1 MGSRDP
7 LTDRTSD
14 ISAGALSLS
23 EDEMRALGYR
33 VVDLVVDHL
42 ARIREEPAAR
52 RGSRADLE
60 AMLREPIPESGSDPR
75 LVLDRVMREVL
86 PWTARV
92 DHPRF
97 FAFVPGPGNYVGFL
111 ADALASGFNVF
122 AGTWLGASGPAMVE
136 LVTVDWLRQLC
147 GLPPGAG
154 GLFVSGGSM
163 ANLTGLAVAR
173 ESKLGARLPDGVA
186 YASDQ
191 THSAVAR
198 AFRVLGFAPRQL
210 TLLPVDE
217 EFRLRP
223 GDLARAVAADRAA
236 GRVPFC
242 VVAHAGTTNTGA
254 VAPLPEIADFC
265 AAEGLWLHA
274 DAAYGGGAVLSE
286 RGRLAL
292 AGLERADSLALD
304 PHKWL
309 FQPFEIGCVLV
320 RDGRRLAEV
329 FRTRPD
335 YLRDV
340 HRPNEEEQEVHFS
353 DLGVQLTRGFRALK
367 LWMSL
372 QVFGLASF
380 REAVERG
387 IANAELAEERIA
399 ASGLWRIVSPARL
412 GTVAFGWAPEGAS
425 EEEADA
431 VTHGLAEASLADGFA
446 FLSTTVLRGRPA
458 LRICALNPRT
468 TEADI
473 VGTIERMEKLARG

>member
-1 MGSRDP
+1 F
-7 LTDRTSD
+7 
-14 ISAGALSLS
+14 AG
-23 EDEMRALGYR
+23 
-33 VVDLVVDHL
+33 
-42 ARIREEPAAR
+42 IREEPAAQRGR
-52 RGSRADLE
+52 RSDLE
-60 AMLREPIPESGSDPR
+60 AALREPVPESGSDPD
-75 LVLDRVMREVL
+75 LVIDRVVREIL

-111 ADALASGFNVF
+111 ADAMASGFNVF

-136 LVTVDWLRQLC
+136 IVTVDWLRQLC
-147 GLPPGAG
+147 GLPEGAG

-163 ANLTGLAVAR
+163 ASLTALAVAR
-173 ESKLGARLPDGVA
+173 ETKLGPRLADGVA

-198 AFRVLGFAPRQL
+198 ALRVLGLAPAQL
-210 TLLPVDE
+210 RLLPVDD
-217 EFRLRP
+217 EFRLVP
-223 GDLARAVAADRAA
+223 ADLGRAIAEDRAA
-236 GRVPFC
+236 GRLPFC
-242 VVAHAGTTNTGA
+242 VIANAGTTNTGA
-254 VAPLPEIADFC
+254 VDPLPEIADLC

-274 DAAYGGGAVLSE
+274 DAAYGGGALLSD

-292 AGLERADSLALD
+292 AGIERADSLALD

-320 RDGRRLAEV
+320 RDGRLLAEV

-340 HRPNEEEQEVHFS
+340 HRPEEEEMEVHFS

-372 QVFGLASF
+372 QVFGLAAF

-387 IANAELAEERIA
+387 IANAELAEARIA
-399 ASGLWRIVSPARL
+399 SSGLWRIVSPARL
-412 GTVAFGWAPEGAS
+412 GTLAFGWSPDGVP
-425 EEEADA
+425 EEEADS

-446 FLSTTVLRGRPA
+446 FLSSTLLRGRPA
-458 LRICALNPRT
+458 LRLCALNPRT

-473 VGTIERMEKLARG
+473 VGTIERLEKLARG

>member
-1 MGSRDP
+1 
-7 LTDRTSD
+7 
-14 ISAGALSLS
+14 
-23 EDEMRALGYR
+23 MRELGHH

-42 ARIREEPAAR
+42 VGIREEPAAR
-52 RGSRADLE
+52 RARRADLE
-60 AMLREPIPESGSDPR
+60 AALREPIPESGSDPR
-75 LVLDRVMREVL
+75 VVLDRVMREIL

-136 LVTVDWLRQLC
+136 IVTVDWLRQLC
-147 GLPPGAG
+147 GFPDDSR

-163 ANLTGLAVAR
+163 ASLTALTVAR
-173 ESKLGARLPDGVA
+173 DTKLGERIADGVA

-198 AFRVLGFAPRQL
+198 ALRVLGLPPSRL
-210 TLLPVDE
+210 RLLQVDD

-223 GDLARAVAADRAA
+223 RDLTRAIAEDRAA
-236 GRVPFC
+236 GRTPFC
-242 VVAHAGTTNTGA
+242 VIANAGTTNTGS
-254 VAPLPEIADFC
+254 VDPLPELADIC

-274 DAAYGGGAVLSE
+274 DAAYGGGALLTE
-286 RGRLAL
+286 RGRVAL
-292 AGLERADSLALD
+292 AGIERADSLALD

-320 RDGRRLAEV
+320 RDGRLLAEV
-329 FRTRPD
+329 FRARPE

-340 HRPNEEEQEVHFS
+340 HRPEEEEREVHFS

-372 QVFGLASF
+372 QVFGLAAF

-387 IANAELAEERIA
+387 IANAEVAEARIA
-399 ASGLWRIVSPARL
+399 SSGLWRIVSPARL
-412 GTVAFGWAPEGAS
+412 GTVAFGWAPRGVS
-425 EEEADA
+425 EEEQDA
-431 VTHGLAEASLADGFA
+431 VTHALAEASLADGFA
-446 FLSTTVLRGRPA
+446 FLSSTVLRGRPA

-468 TEADI
+468 TETDI
-473 VGTIERMEKLARG
+473 VETIGRLEELAGR

>member
-1 MGSRDP
+1 
-7 LTDRTSD
+7 
-14 ISAGALSLS
+14 
-23 EDEMRALGYR
+23 MRELGHR
-33 VVDLVVDHL
+33 MVDLVVDHL
-42 ARIREEPAAR
+42 VRIREEPAAR
-52 RGSRADLE
+52 RGRRADLE
-60 AMLREPIPESGSDPR
+60 AALREPIPESGSDPR
-75 LVLDRVMREVL
+75 LVLDRVTREIL

-97 FAFVPGPGNYVGFL
+97 FAFVPGPSNYVGFL

-136 LVTVDWLRQLC
+136 IVTVDWLRQLC
-147 GLPPGAG
+147 GLPEGAG

-163 ANLTGLAVAR
+163 ASLTALAVAR
-173 ESKLGARLPDGVA
+173 ETKLGGRLADGVA

-198 AFRVLGFAPRQL
+198 ALRVLGLAPDQL
-210 TLLPVDE
+210 RLLPVDDG
-217 EFRLRP
+217 FRVRAADVA
-223 GDLARAVAADRAA
+223 GAVAEDRAA

-242 VVAHAGTTNTGA
+242 VIANAGTTNTGA
-254 VAPLPEIADFC
+254 VDPLAELADIC

-274 DAAYGGGAVLSE
+274 DAAYGGGALLSE
-286 RGRLAL
+286 RGCVEL
-292 AGLERADSLALD
+292 AGIERADSLALD

-320 RDGRRLAEV
+320 RDGRLLTEV

-340 HRPNEEEQEVHFS
+340 HRPKEQEQEVHFS
-353 DLGVQLTRGFRALK
+353 DLGVQLTRSFRALK

-372 QVFGLASF
+372 QVFGVAAF

-387 IANAELAEERIA
+387 IANAELAEARIA
-399 ASGLWRIVSPARL
+399 SSGMWRIVSPARL
-412 GTVAFGWAPEGAS
+412 GTLAFGWAPGGAS
-425 EEEADA
+425 EEEQDS
-431 VTHGLAEASLADGFA
+431 VTHGLAEASLADGFT
-446 FLSTTVLRGRPA
+446 FLSSTVLRGRPA

-468 TEADI
+468 TERDI
-473 VGTIERMEKLARG
+473 VETIERLESLASRGISPGS

>member
-1 MGSRDP
+1 MGPRDP
-7 LTDRTSD
+7 LTDPTADAPS
-14 ISAGALSLS
+14 GALSLT
-23 EDEMRALGYR
+23 EAHMRELGYR

-42 ARIREEPAAR
+42 AGIRDQPAVR
-52 RGSRADLE
+52 RGRRSDLE
-60 AMLREPIPESGSDPR
+60 GVLREPIPESGSDPGE
-75 LVLDRVMREVL
+75 VLDRVVREIL

-136 LVTVDWLRQLC
+136 IVTVDWLRQLC
-147 GLPPGAG
+147 GLPEESG

-163 ANLTGLAVAR
+163 ASLTALAVAR
-173 ESKLGARLPDGVA
+173 ETKLGSRLVDGVA

-198 AFRVLGFAPRQL
+198 ALRVLGFAPAQL
-210 TLLPVDE
+210 RLLPVDE

-223 GDLARAVAADRAA
+223 ADLARAIAEDRAA

-242 VVAHAGTTNTGA
+242 VIANAGTTNTGA
-254 VAPLPEIADFC
+254 VDPLPELAEIA

-274 DAAYGGGAVLSE
+274 DAAYGGGALLSD

-292 AGLERADSLALD
+292 AGIERADSLALD

-320 RDGRRLAEV
+320 RDGRLLAEV

-340 HRPNEEEQEVHFS
+340 HRAEEEVNFS
-353 DLGVQLTRGFRALK
+353 DLGVQLTRSFRALK

-372 QVFGLASF
+372 QVFGLAAF
-380 REAVERG
+380 REAVDRG
-387 IANAELAEERIA
+387 IANAELAEARIA
-399 ASGLWRIVSPARL
+399 ASGKWRIVSPARL
-412 GTVAFGWAPEGAS
+412 GTVAFGWSPGGVA

-446 FLSTTVLRGRPA
+446 FLSSTVLRGRPA
-458 LRICALNPRT
+458 LRLCALNPRT
-468 TEADI
+468 TEGDI
-473 VGTIERMEKLARG
+473 VSTIERLERLAGG

>member
-1 MGSRDP
+1 
-7 LTDRTSD
+7 
-14 ISAGALSLS
+14 
-23 EDEMRALGYR
+23 MRELGHR

-42 ARIREEPAAR
+42 VRIREEPAAR
-52 RGSRADLE
+52 RGRRADLE
-60 AMLREPIPESGSDPR
+60 AALREPIPESGSDPR
-75 LVLDRVMREVL
+75 LVLDRVTRDIL

-136 LVTVDWLRQLC
+136 IVTVDWLRKLC
-147 GLPPGAG
+147 GLPEGSG

-163 ANLTGLAVAR
+163 ASLTALAVAR
-173 ESKLGARLPDGVA
+173 ETKLGARIADGVA

-198 AFRVLGFAPRQL
+198 ALRVLGLGPGQL
-210 TLLPVDE
+210 RLMECDE

-223 GDLARAVAADRAA
+223 GDLARAVAEDRAA
-236 GRVPFC
+236 GRIPFC
-242 VVAHAGTTNTGA
+242 VIANAGTTNTGA
-254 VAPLPEIADFC
+254 VDPLPEIADIC

-274 DAAYGGGAVLSE
+274 DAAYGGGALLSD

-292 AGLERADSLALD
+292 AGIERADSLALD

-320 RDGRRLAEV
+320 RDGRLLAEV
-329 FRTRPD
+329 FRTRPA

-340 HRPNEEEQEVHFS
+340 HRPEVEEQEVHFS

-372 QVFGLASF
+372 QVFGLAAF

-387 IANAELAEERIA
+387 IANAELAQARIA
-399 ASGLWRIVSPARL
+399 SSGKWRIVSPARL
-412 GTVAFGWAPEGAS
+412 GTVAFGWAPEGVS
-425 EEEADA
+425 EDEQDV

-446 FLSTTVLRGRPA
+446 FLSSTLLRGRPA

-473 VGTIERMEKLARG
+473 VETIDRLETLASA

>member
-1 MGSRDP
+1 
-7 LTDRTSD
+7 
-14 ISAGALSLS
+14 
-23 EDEMRALGYR
+23 MRELGHR

-42 ARIREEPAAR
+42 VRIREEPAAR
-52 RGSRADLE
+52 RGRRADLE
-60 AMLREPIPESGSDPR
+60 AALREPIPESGSDPR
-75 LVLDRVMREVL
+75 LVLDRVTREIL

-136 LVTVDWLRQLC
+136 IVTVDWLRKLC
-147 GLPPGAG
+147 GLPEGSG

-163 ANLTGLAVAR
+163 ASLTALAVAR
-173 ESKLGARLPDGVA
+173 ETKLGARIADGVA

-198 AFRVLGFAPRQL
+198 ALRVLGLGPGQL
-210 TLLPVDE
+210 RLMEVDE
-217 EFRLRP
+217 GFRLRP
-223 GDLARAVAADRAA
+223 GDLARAIAEDRAA
-236 GRVPFC
+236 GRIPFC
-242 VVAHAGTTNTGA
+242 VIANAGTTNTGA
-254 VAPLPEIADFC
+254 VDPLPELADIC

-274 DAAYGGGAVLSE
+274 DAAYGGGALLSD

-292 AGLERADSLALD
+292 AGIERADSLALD

-320 RDGRRLAEV
+320 RDGRLLAEV

-340 HRPNEEEQEVHFS
+340 HRPGEEQQEVHFS

-372 QVFGLASF
+372 QVFGVAAF

-387 IANAELAEERIA
+387 IANAELAEARIA
-399 ASGLWRIVSPARL
+399 SSGRWRIVSPARL

-425 EEEADA
+425 DEEADA
-431 VTHGLAEASLADGFA
+431 VTHGLAETSLADGFA
-446 FLSTTVLRGRPA
+446 FLSSTMLRGRPA
-458 LRICALNPRT
+458 LRMCALNPRT

-473 VGTIERMEKLARG
+473 MDTIDRLETLASA

>member
-7 LTDRTSD
+7 LTDRTPG
-14 ISAGALSLS
+14 IPTGALALS
-23 EDEMRALGYR
+23 EDEMRVLGYR

-60 AMLREPIPESGSDPR
+60 ALLREPVPESGSDPR
-75 LVLDRVMREVL
+75 LVLDRVMREIL

-147 GLPPGAG
+147 GLPPEAR

-173 ESKLGARLPDGVA
+173 ETKLGARVADGVA

-198 AFRVLGFAPRQL
+198 AFRVLGLAPGQL
-210 TLLPVDE
+210 RLLPVDH

-242 VVAHAGTTNTGA
+242 VVANAGTTNTGA
-254 VAPLPEIADFC
+254 VDPLVELADFC

-274 DAAYGGGAVLSE
+274 DAAYGGGAVLSQ

-309 FQPFEIGCVLV
+309 FQPFEMGCVLV
-320 RDGRRLAEV
+320 RDGRLLAEV

-340 HRPNEEEQEVHFS
+340 HRAEEEEREVHFA

-387 IANAELAEERIA
+387 IANAELAEERIT
-399 ASGLWRIVSPARL
+399 ASGMWRIVSPARL
-412 GTVAFGWAPEGAS
+412 GTVAFGWAPEGVS
-425 EEEADA
+425 QGEADA

-446 FLSTTVLRGRPA
+446 FLSSTVLRGRPA

-468 TEADI
+468 TEADV

>member
-7 LTDRTSD
+7 LTDPIPDAPS
-14 ISAGALSLS
+14 GALTLT
-23 EDEMRALGYR
+23 EAHMRELGYR

-42 ARIREEPAAR
+42 AGIRDEPAVR
-52 RGSRADLE
+52 RGRRSDLE
-60 AMLREPIPESGSDPR
+60 AALREPIPESGSDPGQ
-75 LVLDRVMREVL
+75 VLDRVVREIL

-97 FAFVPGPGNYVGFL
+97 YAFVPGPSNYVGFL

-136 LVTVDWLRQLC
+136 IVTVDWLRRLC
-147 GLPPGAG
+147 GFPEGSG
-154 GLFVSGGSM
+154 GLFVSGGSV
-163 ANLTGLAVAR
+163 ASLTALAVAR
-173 ESKLGARLPDGVA
+173 ETKLGSRLADGVA

-191 THSAVAR
+191 THSAIAR
-198 AFRVLGFAPRQL
+198 ALRVLGFAAAQL
-210 TLLPVDE
+210 RLLPVDE

-223 GDLARAVAADRAA
+223 ADLARAVAEDRAA

-242 VVAHAGTTNTGA
+242 VIANAGTTNTGA
-254 VAPLPEIADFC
+254 VDPLPELAELC

-274 DAAYGGGAVLSE
+274 DAADGGGALLSD

-292 AGLERADSLALD
+292 AGIERADSLALD

-320 RDGRRLAEV
+320 RDGRLLAEV

-340 HRPNEEEQEVHFS
+340 HRPEDEEREVHFS
-353 DLGVQLTRGFRALK
+353 DLGVQLTRSFRALK

-372 QVFGLASF
+372 QVFGLTAF

-387 IANAELAEERIA
+387 IANAELAEARIA
-399 ASGLWRIVSPARL
+399 ASGMWRIVSPARL
-412 GTVAFGWAPEGAS
+412 GTVAFGWAPGGVG

-446 FLSTTVLRGRPA
+446 FLSSTVLRGRPA
-458 LRICALNPRT
+458 LRLCALNPRT

-473 VGTIERMEKLARG
+473 VETIERLERLARG